1 MEMIDFV
8 AQTGAGDAEVKV
20 TMSFK
25 ADKYSSWAENIEMV
39 TFNGMDIMGL
49 LTDEQFADLEA
60 KGLKAIDAKKVWE
73 LENYEP

>member
-8 AQTGAGDAEVKV
+8 AQTGAGDVDVEV

-39 TFNGMDIMGL
+39 KFNGMDIMGL
-49 LTDEQFADLEA
+49 LTEEQFADLEA
-60 KGLKAIDAKKVWE
+60 KGLKAIDAKKQWE
-73 LENYEP
+73 LENFEP